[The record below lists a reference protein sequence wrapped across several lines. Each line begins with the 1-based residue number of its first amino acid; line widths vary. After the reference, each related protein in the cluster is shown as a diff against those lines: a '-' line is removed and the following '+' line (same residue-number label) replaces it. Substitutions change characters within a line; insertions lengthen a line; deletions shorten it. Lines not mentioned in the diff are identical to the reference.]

1 MDPVDGG
8 EAMSQRLSSTLVDA
22 FMQFCQG
29 NFAYRLP
36 RTYAR
41 DDADTEAFFFNS
53 VAAELERIV
62 MDARRQEERLRE
74 VTERLSAALL
84 RVAAGDLDVR
94 LERDG
99 KGDAVDVLLY
109 LVNNTIAELA
119 HLVRERER
127 AAALEMERLNQ
138 LVEARTAQLR
148 ELAVTDALTGAM
160 NRRRLFEVAE
170 AMHAE
175 SERYGRPF
183 GLAML
188 DLDRFKRINDEFGHA
203 AGDRALE
210 LVADVIRGQIRATD
224 KLGRYG
230 GEELTVLFPET
241 RLEAAYEAVERI
253 RKSVERA
260 GLVHGGRRVKITLSA
275 GVVEYAPGEPLLAL
289 IDRADAAL
297 FRAKSAGR
305 NRVERG

>member
-1 MDPVDGG
+1 LRRSRGGSGRGRAFDLSDRAGSDAPGLLRARERGPLRQGGGLDLHEAEPAEEPHEDVRGRREGEGVDPVDGG

-203 AGDRALE
+203 VGDRA
-210 LVADVIRGQIRATD
+210 
-224 KLGRYG
+224 
-230 GEELTVLFPET
+230 
-241 RLEAAYEAVERI
+241 
-253 RKSVERA
+253 
-260 GLVHGGRRVKITLSA
+260 
-275 GVVEYAPGEPLLAL
+275 
-289 IDRADAAL
+289 
-297 FRAKSAGR
+297 
-305 NRVERG
+305 